1 MNYLKQYNQ
10 IFQRYY
16 NLKNKQT
23 CYGDGY
29 CLSRMD
35 FHRRAGPLSVS
46 FFFFLLLYV
55 SDYLVNAI

>member
-46 FFFFLLLYV
+46 FFFFP
-55 SDYLVNAI
+55 ITICK